1 MGAKHLVC
9 NDCGCKFQIHDS
21 GKGQAQASQ
30 KKDAGE
36 EKAKPI
42 KICCPECRSNEVS
55 TA

>member
-21 GKGQAQASQ
+21 GKGEAQASQ
-30 KKDAGE
+30 KKDVVQ
-36 EKAKPI
+36 EKAKSM
-42 KICCPECRSNEVS
+42 KICCPECQSYKVT